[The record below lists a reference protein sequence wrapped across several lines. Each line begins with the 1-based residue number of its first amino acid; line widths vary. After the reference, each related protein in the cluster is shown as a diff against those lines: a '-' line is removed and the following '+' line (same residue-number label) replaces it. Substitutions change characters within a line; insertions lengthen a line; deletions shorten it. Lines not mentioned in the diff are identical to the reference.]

1 MSRYFGRRQVHS
13 KGFGVVA
20 DDAVHGGAAVLG
32 LALVDKLV
40 EKLQDGDLKGHA
52 CRPSHESFLFARHS
66 DNGKAVRAM
75 VANVTRYDNPFS

>member
-20 DDAVHGGAAVLG
+20 DDAVHSCTAVLG
-32 LALVDKLV
+32 FALVHELV

-52 CRPSHESFLFARHS
+52 CRTSQESFLFARHS
-66 DNGKAVRAM
+66 DNGKEVRAM
-75 VANVTRYDNPFS
+75 VTNVTGYSNLFS